1 MVVAHKPYRGIGMEG
16 LIARWYAANTG
27 RDTRPYMDCAQTIA
41 ARLAPASRVLE
52 VAPGPGY
59 LAIELARRGFAVVGV
74 DISRSFVRIA
84 TDTARRA
91 GVRVAFEH
99 GDAAHLPFRDQSFDH
114 VVCRAAFKNFA
125 DPLGALNEMYRVL
138 KPGGQASIF
147 DLRKDA
153 TPEALDAAVRDMHL
167 TPVNALLTRW
177 TFDLMLLKRAYT
189 PQQIQALVSQS
200 DFGRGE
206 IVPDGIGFELRLAR

>member
-1 MVVAHKPYRGIGMEG
+1 MASAWEG
-16 LIARWYAANTG
+16 FIARWYAGTTG
-27 RDTRPYMDCAQTIA
+27 RDTQPYVDCAQTIA
-41 ARLAPASRVLE
+41 ARLAPGSRVLE

-59 LAIELARRGFAVVGV
+59 LAIELARRGFNVAGV
-74 DISRSFVRIA
+74 DISRSFVRMA
-84 TDTARRA
+84 TDNARRA
-91 GVRVAFEH
+91 GLRIAFRH
-99 GDAAHLPFRDQSFDH
+99 GDAAHLPFADQSFDC

-125 DPLGALNEMYRVL
+125 DPLGALDEAHRVL

-153 TPEALDAAVRDMHL
+153 SPEAIDAAVREMHL
-167 TPVNALLTRW
+167 APLNALVTRW

-189 PQQIQALVSQS
+189 PQDLERLVSQS
-200 DFGRGE
+200 RFGRGE

>member
-1 MVVAHKPYRGIGMEG
+1 
-16 LIARWYAANTG
+16 
-27 RDTRPYMDCAQTIA
+27 
-41 ARLAPASRVLE
+41 
-52 VAPGPGY
+52 
-59 LAIELARRGFAVVGV
+59 
-74 DISRSFVRIA
+74 
-84 TDTARRA
+84 
-91 GVRVAFEH
+91 
-99 GDAAHLPFRDQSFDH
+99 
-114 VVCRAAFKNFA
+114 VCRAAFKNFA